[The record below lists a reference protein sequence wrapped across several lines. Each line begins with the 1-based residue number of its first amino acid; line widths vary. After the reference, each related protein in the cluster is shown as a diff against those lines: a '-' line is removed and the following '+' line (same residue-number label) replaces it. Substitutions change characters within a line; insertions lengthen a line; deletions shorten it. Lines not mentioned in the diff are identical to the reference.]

1 MKKVV
6 IYARVSTKDQT
17 CERQIS
23 ELTEIAK
30 NHNYEVVDQ
39 YIDNGFSGSL
49 KNRPELDRMMKDAF
63 SKKFEMVIKS

>member
-6 IYARVSTKDQT
+6 IYVRVSTKDQT

-23 ELTEIAK
+23 ELNEIAK

-39 YIDNGFSGSL
+39 YIDNGFSGSY
-49 KNRPELDRMMKDAF
+49 
-63 SKKFEMVIKS
+63 KS